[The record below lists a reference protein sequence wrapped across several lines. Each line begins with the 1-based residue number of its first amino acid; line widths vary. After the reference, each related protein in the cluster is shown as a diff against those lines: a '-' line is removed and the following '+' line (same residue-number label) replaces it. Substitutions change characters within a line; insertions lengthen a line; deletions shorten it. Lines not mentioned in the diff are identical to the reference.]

1 MTCPVVYEDK
11 NNNFKR
17 TKKFFFFLKDHSK
30 AVMKLTSKAN
40 FKNFNLLKIDR
51 LFWVALCFRPHFDYT
66 GSYSKN
72 CLNVKWESDVV
83 SA

>member
-1 MTCPVVYEDK
+1 MACPVVYEDK

-17 TKKFFFFLKDHSK
+17 PEKFFFLKDHSK
-30 AVMKLTSKAN
+30 AVMKLISKA
-40 FKNFNLLKIDR
+40 NFNLLKIDR
-51 LFWVALCFRPHFDYT
+51 LFRVALCFRPHFDYT
-66 GSYSKN
+66 GSYSRN

>member
-17 TKKFFFFLKDHSK
+17 PLI
-30 AVMKLTSKAN
+30 SKAN
-40 FKNFNLLKIDR
+40 FKNFNLSKIDR
-51 LFWVALCFRPHFDYT
+51 FFRVALCFRPHFDYT

-72 CLNVKWESDVV
+72 CLNVKRESDVV

>member
-17 TKKFFFFLKDHSK
+17 QEKFFFLKDHSK
-30 AVMKLTSKAN
+30 AVMKLISKGN
-40 FKNFNLLKIDR
+40 FKNFNLFKIDR
-51 LFWVALCFRPHFDYT
+51 LFWVASVCFRPHFDYT